1 MSSLLNRIEY
11 RFPGECIFL
20 PSWTGEEVNEFL
32 CQTATTVAT
41 KCCLFSQNSL
51 VHLDLWCDL
60 FDDSKTQDFEVDNA
74 DTLVWYSSARQGLVF
89 CVVSLSKLSKVL
101 LFRKRNH
108 FFTDYFRDKFRVGP
122 CSYTIWWRLNGKN
135 IAGKSQQRRE
145 HTHFR
150 WIFCGKCVSLS
161 LLLFSQLCLWI
172 LEKRCGG
179 GAVIDIRTAALRSSA
194 LVNGHRRRRSRFL
207 LLHVV
212 YWIFLF
218 YVC

>member
-1 MSSLLNRIEY
+1 MYFSSQLNGRRGQRISMSNCYYSSHKML
-11 RFPGECIFL
+11 FIF
-20 PSWTGEEVNEFL
+20 
-32 CQTATTVAT
+32 T
-41 KCCLFSQNSL
+41 KFFSPFRSL
-51 VHLDLWCDL
+51 VWSLWRL
-60 FDDSKTQDFEVDNA
+60 KDSRFWSWQRRHA
-74 DTLVWYSSARQGLVF
+74 GLVF
-89 CVVSLSKLSKVL
+89 KRKARACLRVVSLSKLSKVL